1 MNKGANFLVSVII
14 PNYNCAEFL
23 PRAIESV
30 VQQTFS
36 RWEII
41 IIDNYSTDE
50 SDAVIK
56 NYLND
61 RIHLLK
67 VNNNGVIAASRNLG
81 VKNAKGK
88 WIAFL
93 DADDW
98 WMNDKLEASINFIDE
113 SKADIV
119 YHDLYLVGKSKK
131 ILLWQRTWGAD
142 ISKDSWTH
150 LFYDGNVLSNSS
162 VVVRKSALEKI
173 GYLSEDRDCISWEDF
188 DTWLRLAKGNFKFR
202 KLNGIYGYYWIGGG
216 NISNPEQHLKNI
228 NSFTLKYVEEKN
240 KIPWWCYYIRGTAF
254 KELKKYDESI
264 SNFRLVLA
272 NTSSLMIK
280 LKSVIRIVQIFLTIS
295 IKKYI

>member
-1 MNKGANFLVSVII
+1 MPTFSVII
-14 PNYNCAEFL
+14 PTYNRKEKLQRALDSVLAQTYQNFELLVMDDGSNDGTAEMVKSFVDQRIIYEWNENWGGPGR
-23 PRAIESV
+23 PRNRGI
-30 VQQTFS
+30 
-36 RWEII
+36 
-41 IIDNYSTDE
+41 N
-50 SDAVIK
+50 K
-56 NYLND
+56 
-61 RIHLLK
+61 
-67 VNNNGVIAASRNLG
+67 
-81 VKNAKGK
+81 AKGE

-98 WMNDKLEASINFIDE
+98 WMSNKLEASINFIDE
-113 SKADIV
+113 SKADIF
-119 YHDLYLVGKSKK
+119 YHDLYLVGKSRK
-131 ILLWQRTWGAD
+131 ILPWQRTWVAD
-142 ISKDSWTH
+142 ISKDPWTH
-150 LFYDGNVLSNSS
+150 LFYDGNALSNSS
-162 VVVRKSALEKI
+162 VMVRKSALEKI

-188 DTWLRLAKGNFKFR
+188 DTWLRLAKENFKFR
-202 KLNGIYGYYWIGGG
+202 KLNGIYGYYWTGGG

-272 NTSSLMIK
+272 DTSSLMIK

>member
-1 MNKGANFLVSVII
+1 MPTFSVII
-14 PNYNCAEFL
+14 PTYNRKEKLQRALDSVLAQTYQNFELLVMDDGSNDGTEEMVKSFVDQRIIYEWNENWGGPGR
-23 PRAIESV
+23 PRNRGI
-30 VQQTFS
+30 
-36 RWEII
+36 
-41 IIDNYSTDE
+41 N
-50 SDAVIK
+50 K
-56 NYLND
+56 
-61 RIHLLK
+61 
-67 VNNNGVIAASRNLG
+67 
-81 VKNAKGK
+81 AKGE

-98 WMNDKLEASINFIDE
+98 WMSNKLEASINFIDE

-131 ILLWQRTWGAD
+131 IFPWQRTWGAD
-142 ISKDSWTH
+142 ISKDPWTH
-150 LFYDGNVLSNSS
+150 LFYDGNALSNSS

-188 DTWLRLAKGNFKFR
+188 DTWLRLAKENFKFR
-202 KLNGIYGYYWIGGG
+202 KLNGIYGYYWTGGG

-272 NTSSLMIK
+272 DTSSLMIK